1 MEIEGG
7 HICFYPSKNCFE
19 AHCGN
24 PDHGRCVLTRGNGY
38 RHLRAAS
45 SADLAP
51 LKKGGRPLGFLVAW
65 LSKSFVATTRA
76 EHWSLEMMMS
86 DLVLRTIGR
95 LTLQDSLDGR
105 NLATRERPR
114 DLGEESE
121 PESLGGYEPLVDES
135 ALE

>member
-1 MEIEGG
+1 
-7 HICFYPSKNCFE
+7 
-19 AHCGN
+19 
-24 PDHGRCVLTRGNGY
+24 
-38 RHLRAAS
+38 
-45 SADLAP
+45 
-51 LKKGGRPLGFLVAW
+51 LGFLVAW

-86 DLVLRTIGR
+86 DLILRTIGR

-121 PESLGGYEPLVDES
+121 PESLDGYEPLAGES
-135 ALE
+135 AL